1 MCHPSRYEGFGLTI
15 AEAMAAGLPLALTAG
30 DGPWEVAAHGRL
42 CASFANGDSAACA
55 DAVSRVISDYDSALA
70 RAAEALK
77 YVARFDIA
85 AMVANYNSFYKN
97 LIS

>member
-1 MCHPSRYEGFGLTI
+1 MVEVVVGK
-15 AEAMAAGLPLALTAG
+15 AGIDVFAVAQSQKAHTAVDTELSSLALQFF
-30 DGPWEVAAHGRL
+30 EVGA
-42 CASFANGDSAACA
+42 A